1 MRAETESRT
10 NPPLAPRES
19 LHDDVADESLTDVI
33 DQYRRHAFQRALE
46 RRHATVPYSTVIETA
61 RLVRTSSS

>member
-10 NPPLAPRES
+10 NPPLARRES
-19 LHDDVADESLTDVI
+19 LHEDVADESLTDII
-33 DQYRRHAFQRALE
+33 DQYQRRAFQRALE
-46 RRHATVPYSTVIETA
+46 RRHANVPYSTVIETA